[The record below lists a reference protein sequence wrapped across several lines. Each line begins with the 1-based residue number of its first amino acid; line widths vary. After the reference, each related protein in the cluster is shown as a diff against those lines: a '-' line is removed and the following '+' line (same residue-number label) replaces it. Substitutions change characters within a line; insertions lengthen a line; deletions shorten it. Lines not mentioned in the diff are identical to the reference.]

1 MNKIIQC
8 TFLTSILV
16 SLNIYSNDNEF
27 YFPPPPPS
35 GLVAADNIEQS
46 QGLGVLLKAIEES
59 ARPQGASIFAQD
71 QAKTSKHWAEIN
83 RIQPQIDL
91 LRAHQKSSHGREVV
105 AFQSPPPSELV
116 IENIEPSEGIEV
128 LEVVEESTRSQAVSK
143 LIAQDQAKISKHLAK
158 INRIQPQIDLLR
170 AQQNDKKIAKEFK
183 RLLSKKMV
191 LAKKIHKLEERINT
205 PEIYLAKI
213 AHRKAQKKE
222 YYARPEVLA
231 HTKAYQKEYYARPET
246 QAHTKEYRARPEVK
260 AYQKAYQKE
269 YQKEYGA
276 RPEVKVRKKEYEERP
291 EVKVHRKEYGAR
303 PEVKVHRKE
312 YQKQKR
318 QKTD

>member
-71 QAKTSKHWAEIN
+71 QAKTSKHWAE
-83 RIQPQIDL
+83 
-91 LRAHQKSSHGREVV
+91 
-105 AFQSPPPSELV
+105 
-116 IENIEPSEGIEV
+116 
-128 LEVVEESTRSQAVSK
+128 
-143 LIAQDQAKISKHLAK
+143 